1 MGRIREVLTDEDIK
15 KIEESYD
22 PSPPKERASSGS
34 WRLPPFMGATEYP
47 SKAGVNK
54 PISEEPHVVGQPNPK
69 GQDLPN
75 RCHESNIVI
84 EVDDEFGNMLIKVGD
99 KAPKKSSEGVAFVTI
114 GVDENGEVTYIS
126 IEPEDEELARFIR
139 KIKVG

>member
-1 MGRIREVLTDEDIK
+1 MGSKEEENMGRIREVLTDEDIK
-15 KIEESYD
+15 KIEESY
-22 PSPPKERASSGS
+22 KEGHRAT
-34 WRLPPFMGATEYP
+34 P
-47 SKAGVNK
+47 
-54 PISEEPHVVGQPNPK
+54 
-69 GQDLPN
+69 
-75 RCHESNIVI
+75 CHESSIVI